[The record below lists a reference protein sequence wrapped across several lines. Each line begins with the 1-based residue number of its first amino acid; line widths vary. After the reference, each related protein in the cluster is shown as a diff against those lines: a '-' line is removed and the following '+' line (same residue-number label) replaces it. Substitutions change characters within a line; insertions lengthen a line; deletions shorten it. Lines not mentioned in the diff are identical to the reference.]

1 MLLKISEFLMGTP
14 LCIAILAVGIYF
26 SIKLKFIQFRGLK
39 RGFKVLFKSDGKGS
53 VSALAALLTSL
64 AAMLGTGNIV
74 GVASA
79 VHLGGAGAL
88 FWMILSSVF
97 GMAISYAEGYFA
109 VAYRRIKSDGHV
121 LGGAFLYI
129 ENSLGKLPAKFYSIC
144 LVLAALLGIGTM
156 TQSNSIS
163 LAFCDLYDFRGNT
176 LIVAIAVTLISG
188 IILFGGIERIS
199 GASTVIVPVM
209 GAVYIIGT
217 CAVIFHFRENLFAA
231 ISEIFSS
238 ALNFKASVGG
248 MAGAALK
255 FGISR
260 GIFSNEAG
268 LGTVSVASAAAK
280 VDTPH
285 EQGLCAMVG
294 TFIDTTLLCTL
305 TGLAIIVSGAH
316 RAGID
321 GVELTNLAYNSA
333 LPGMG
338 KLIVSVSLILFA
350 LASIVGWSYY
360 GEQATRYLMGE
371 RAIGIYRLLY
381 LSAVFCGAFLSLNAV
396 WQIADITNALLAVP
410 NLIAICLL
418 SKKFREKKGKQ
429 I

>member
-1 MLLKISEFLMGTP
+1 MLLKISEFLMGAP
-14 LCIAILAVGIYF
+14 LCVAILAVGIYL
-26 SIKLKFIQFRGLK
+26 SIKLKFIQFRKLK
-39 RGFKVLFKSDGKGS
+39 DGFKVLFKSDGKGS
-53 VSALAALLTSL
+53 VSAASALLTSL

-88 FWMILSSVF
+88 FWMIVSSVF

-109 VAYRRIKSDGHV
+109 IEHRKIKSDGRV

-129 ENSLGKLPAKFYSIC
+129 ESCLGKIPAKFYSLC

-156 TQSNSIS
+156 TQSNSIA
-163 LAFCDLYDFRGNT
+163 LAFCDLYRFSGNT
-176 LIVAIAVTLISG
+176 AVIAIAVTLISG
-188 IILFGGIERIS
+188 FILFGGIERIS

-217 CAVIFHFRENLFAA
+217 CTVIFVFRENLPSAVG
-231 ISEIFSS
+231 EIFSS
-238 ALNFKASVGG
+238 AFSLKAGAGG
-248 MAGAALK
+248 ILGAALK

-268 LGTVSVASAAAK
+268 LGTVSVACAAAK
-280 VDTPH
+280 VESPH

-305 TGLAIIVSGAH
+305 TGLAIIVTGAH
-316 RAGID
+316 KTGAD
-321 GVELTNLAYNSA
+321 GVALTNLAYNLA

-360 GEQATRYLMGE
+360 GEQATEYLIGE
-371 RAIGIYRLLY
+371 RAVVAYRILY
-381 LSAVFCGAFLSLNAV
+381 LAAVFSGAFLSLNVV
-396 WQIADITNALLAVP
+396 WQIADITNAWLAIP
-410 NLIAICLL
+410 NLIAICFL
-418 SKKFREKKGKQ
+418 SKKFREKKGK
-429 I
+429 